1 MNNKDNFINTYL
13 GIIFGIL
20 ILGTVV
26 SASIIETEEISKQ
39 LEATNSIV
47 QAFAILKT
55 PVINPMTAK
64 PYHIFVEHITKEDI
78 AYCRKD
84 ENCIDIMQI
93 DDLCTREQLGL
104 PTK

>member
-1 MNNKDNFINTYL
+1 MDNKDNFKTSYL
-13 GIIFGIL
+13 GIIFGLL
-20 ILGTVV
+20 IIGIVV

-39 LEATNSIV
+39 LDATNSIV
-47 QAFAILKT
+47 RAFAILKT
-55 PVINPMTAK
+55 PAINPMTAK

-78 AYCRKD
+78 NYCRKD